1 MSKRPRL
8 LVLDLLETYARERDI
23 DVRLERD
30 HDRDVWECVLNTNGS
45 QGPARG
51 MGRTAHEAIMSA
63 LEASGVKLSGGVPH
77 SEGRH
82 PLGDATHS
90 EGS

>member
-1 MSKRPRL
+1 MMSERPRL

-30 HDRDVWECVLNTNGS
+30 HDRDVWDCVLSTNGS

-51 MGRTAHEAIMSA
+51 MGRTAREAIMSA
-63 LEASGVKLSGGVPH
+63 LDAAGVKLS
-77 SEGRH
+77 
-82 PLGDATHS
+82 T
-90 EGS
+90 